1 MAFKTG
7 VPVAEVAKDGLNIA
21 ILCASNFVRSLNI
34 LGVDMAVIVVPTS
47 FSSFR
52 QYFTENTSILQ

>member
-1 MAFKTG
+1 M
-7 VPVAEVAKDGLNIA
+7 AEVAKDGLNIA